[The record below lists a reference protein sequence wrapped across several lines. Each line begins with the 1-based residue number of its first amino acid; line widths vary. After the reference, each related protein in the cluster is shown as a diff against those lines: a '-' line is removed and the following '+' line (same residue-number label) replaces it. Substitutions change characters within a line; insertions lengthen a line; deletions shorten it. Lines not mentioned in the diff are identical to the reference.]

1 MRALMAQQRP
11 LLERLPQ
18 VRGRLTQG
26 ASLASITWFRAG
38 GAAEVLFKPADL
50 MDLQGFL
57 ERKPEDVPVTV
68 LGVGSNLLVR
78 DGGIPG
84 VVLRLGRA
92 FAEVR
97 VNGTQV
103 IAGAAAL
110 DLNVALA
117 ARDGGVGGLEFLSGV
132 PGTIG
137 GALRMNAGAYGSDMA
152 AVVTA
157 ATAIDAHGR
166 LRKLDRDALGFTYRH
181 SGVEADWIFVGAE
194 LEGRTEQP
202 ASIQARITEIQ
213 TARAESQPIR
223 ARTGGST
230 FTNPPHRKAWE
241 LIDAAGC
248 RGLKVGEAMVS
259 EKHCNF
265 LINTGAATAADL
277 EALGEEVRRR
287 VQAQSGVELHW
298 EIKRI
303 GVPADSPLAVKV
315 ENRE

>member
-1 MRALMAQQRP
+1 
-11 LLERLPQ
+11 
-18 VRGRLTQG
+18 
-26 ASLASITWFRAG
+26 
-38 GAAEVLFKPADL
+38 
-50 MDLQGFL
+50 
-57 ERKPEDVPVTV
+57 VTV

-97 VNGTQV
+97 VSGTQV
-103 IAGAAAL
+103 IAGAATL

-137 GALRMNAGAYGSDMA
+137 GALRMNAGAYGSDIA
-152 AVVTA
+152 QVVTH
-157 ATAIDAHGR
+157 ATVLDNHGR
-166 LRKLDRDALGFTYRH
+166 LRRLSRDELGFGYRH
-181 SGVEADWIFVGAE
+181 SSVDPDWIFVGVE
-194 LEGRTEQP
+194 LAGRADHAQ
-202 ASIQARITEIQ
+202 AIHARITEIQ
-213 TARAESQPIR
+213 AARAESQPIR
-223 ARTGGST
+223 SRTGGST

-248 RGLKVGEAMVS
+248 RGLTIGGAMVS

-265 LINTGAATAADL
+265 LINTGTATAADL
-277 EALGEEVRRR
+277 ENLGEEVRRR
-287 VQAQSGVELHW
+287 VKAHAGVDLHW

-303 GVPADSPLAVKV
+303 GVPADSPLAVAT
-315 ENRE
+315 EGAA

>member
-1 MRALMAQQRP
+1 MVQQRP
-11 LLERLPQ
+11 LIERLPQ

-26 ASLASITWFRAG
+26 ASLASVTWFRVG

-92 FAEVR
+92 FADVR
-97 VNGTQV
+97 VSGTQV

-117 ARDGGVGGLEFLSGV
+117 ARDGGVGALEFLSGV
-132 PGTIG
+132 PGTVG

-157 ATAIDAHGR
+157 ATALDAHGR
-166 LRKLDRDALGFTYRH
+166 LRKLDRDELGFTYRH
-181 SGVEADWIFVGAE
+181 SAVEADWIFVGAE
-194 LEGRTEQP
+194 MEGRAETAQ
-202 ASIQARITEIQ
+202 SIQAKITEIQ
-213 TARAESQPIR
+213 NARAESQPIR

-277 EALGEEVRRR
+277 ESLGEEVRRR
-287 VQAQSGVELHW
+287 VKEQSGVELHW

-303 GVPADSPLAVKV
+303 GVPADSPLAVKL
-315 ENRE
+315 ESRE

>member
-1 MRALMAQQRP
+1 MIKRRP
-11 LLERLPQ
+11 LIERLPQ
-18 VRGRLTQG
+18 VRGRLTAG
-26 ASLASITWFRAG
+26 AGLAGITWFRAG
-38 GAAEVLFKPADL
+38 GPAEVLFKPADL
-50 MDLQGFL
+50 MDLQSFL

-92 FAEVR
+92 FADIR
-97 VNGTQV
+97 VAAGHV
-103 IAGAAAL
+103 HAGAAAL
-110 DLNVALA
+110 DVNVALS
-117 ARDGGVGGLEFLSGV
+117 ARGAGVAGLEFLSGV

-152 AVVTA
+152 TVVVH
-157 ATAIDAHGR
+157 ATALDGQGR
-166 LRKLDRDALGFTYRH
+166 LHRLDRDELGFTYRH
-181 SGVEADWIFVGAE
+181 SAVPADWIFVGAE
-194 LEGRTEQP
+194 LAGRPDNPQ
-202 ASIQARITEIQ
+202 AIQTRIAEIQ
-213 TARAESQPIR
+213 TARGESQPVR

-248 RGLKVGEAMVS
+248 RGLKIGEAMVS

-265 LINTGAATAADL
+265 LINTGTASAAEL

-287 VQAQSGVELHW
+287 VKAHSGVELEW
-298 EIKRI
+298 EIRRI
-303 GVPADSPLAVKV
+303 GVPADSPLRVAS
-315 ENRE
+315 ESTE